1 MTRGD
6 NGPEGER
13 RQVTAVFVDL
23 ENFSSI
29 ASGSDA
35 EDLHSWLDDYYR
47 QTRLLFE
54 TGGGEITEYLGDGV
68 VAIFGL
74 SRADELSAV
83 RAVDAA
89 LRAVQSIRLSYQ
101 NRATVRLRAGLP
113 LAKS

>member
-1 MTRGD
+1 MTLGEVGAD
-6 NGPEGER
+6 GER

-23 ENFSSI
+23 ENFSAI

-35 EDLHSWLDDYYR
+35 EDLHSWLEDFYR

-74 SRADELSAV
+74 TRADELSAESQALLT
-83 RAVDAA
+83 RNDANDENIDLCA
-89 LRAVQSIRLSYQ
+89 E
-101 NRATVRLRAGLP
+101 
-113 LAKS
+113 